1 MQNNYDIRVQ
11 RKQPLWVTIICIA
24 SLLSSLT
31 CAGWLLYDDIT
42 SISAGGKTK
51 WDYDHPFWYVFF
63 PSIGSMVIVIIF
75 LLMCTIFRKNFK
87 FYEYAHVKFIYTIA
101 TITNVIFGF
110 TSFLFSIMG
119 YGILSII
126 MYTLVI
132 LNFILL
138 IYIGRIEANVEK
150 DTMNALL
157 LRLQKDNEAS
167 RDEYKKIYDIYN
179 GVSRLSTDKNKKIK
193 KSKIDITIGDEKI
206 VEPKM
211 IIKNPSNT
219 KATKKGGK
227 DIKKQY

>member
-1 MQNNYDIRVQ
+1 
-11 RKQPLWVTIICIA
+11 
-24 SLLSSLT
+24 
-31 CAGWLLYDDIT
+31 
-42 SISAGGKTK
+42 
-51 WDYDHPFWYVFF
+51 
-63 PSIGSMVIVIIF
+63 
-75 LLMCTIFRKNFK
+75 
-87 FYEYAHVKFIYTIA
+87 
-101 TITNVIFGF
+101 
-110 TSFLFSIMG
+110 MG